1 MNNFD
6 ESYEDVT
13 LTVGGRRKLAD
24 KTQHAKEVTKRARH
38 SGGGKV
44 PAIKCTHTSEK
55 GCCMAELLT
64 GGDLAMNMEKFYAS
78 ANKVRPIKTR
88 IDLEYTQY
96 NQCFDQK
103 DFRNKR
109 P

>member
-13 LTVGGRRKLAD
+13 LTVGGRRKRAD
-24 KTQHAKEVTKRARH
+24 KTQHAKEVAKRAPH

-64 GGDLAMNMEKFYAS
+64 GGDLAMNMETFYAS

-88 IDLEYTQY
+88 IDL
-96 NQCFDQK
+96 
-103 DFRNKR
+103 
-109 P
+109 